1 MPHRIVRHLGW
12 ILWLLDLMVIVAGIV
27 LFAQTPGSNEN
38 NAFVGTVAMVA
49 AFFAFPTMGALII
62 SRRPENTV
70 GWIFCVIGLGTATTS
85 FSAAF
90 TQHALASHT
99 DTQLIVGLV
108 EMLGNTVW
116 PINLGMGTLLLFLF
130 PTGRLPSPRWR
141 FVFWLDV
148 VVIALSVL
156 SAMITPGYQE
166 STPGTSGPPDRIWN
180 PLGISGIGPLLDAV
194 SGFGGLLFVFCAL
207 ASVAAII
214 TRYVKSRDVQRQQIK
229 WFALGTA
236 AMVAILVPS
245 IIIIPNENTLSNVT
259 FAIGIV
265 MLPIGAGIGVLRYRL
280 FDIDVIINR
289 TLVYGLLT
297 AVLAGVYFL
306 GVVGVQSVVNVLSGK
321 ALNGQQ
327 GAQSPVLIVV
337 TTLLIAAL
345 FQPLRRRLQQI
356 IDRRFYRHKYDAT
369 QTLNAFSARQRS
381 EVDLNA
387 LSQHLMA
394 VVQETMQP
402 AHISL
407 WLRSPGSTA
416 KHPREGV

>member
-27 LFAQTPGSNEN
+27 LFAQTPKSNEN
-38 NAFVGTVAMVA
+38 HAFVGTIAMVT
-49 AFFAFPTMGALII
+49 AFFAFPTIGALII
-62 SRRPENTV
+62 SRRPSNTV
-70 GWIFCVIGLGTATTS
+70 GWIFCGIGLGTATTS

-90 TQHALASHT
+90 TQHALANHT

-148 VVIALSVL
+148 VMIALSVL
-156 SAMITPGYQE
+156 AAIITPGYQE
-166 STPGTSGPPDRIWN
+166 STPGTSGPPDRILN
-180 PLGISGIGPLLDAV
+180 PLGISGIRPLLDAV

-214 TRYVKSRDVQRQQIK
+214 TRYVKSRDIQRQQIK

-245 IIIIPNENTLSNVT
+245 IVLIPNENALSNVT
-259 FAIGIV
+259 FAIGIM
-265 MLPIGAGIGVLRYRL
+265 MLPVGAGIGVLRYRL

-289 TLVYGLLT
+289 TLVYGSLT

-306 GVVGVQSVVNVLSGK
+306 GVVGVQSVVNVLSGR
-321 ALNGQQ
+321 ALSGIQ
-327 GAQSPVLIVV
+327 GSQSPVLIVV

-345 FQPLRRRLQQI
+345 FQPLRRRFQRF
-356 IDRRFYRHKYDAT
+356 IDRRFYRSRYDAKKT
-369 QTLNAFSARQRS
+369 LDKFGASLRSQIELDNLTDHLLETVEQTM
-381 EVDLNA
+381 
-387 LSQHLMA
+387 H
-394 VVQETMQP
+394 P
-402 AHISL
+402 AHVSL
-407 WLRSPGSTA
+407 WLRMPESE
-416 KHPREGV
+416 RQQ

>member
-1 MPHRIVRHLGW
+1 MPHRIVRHVGW

-27 LFAQTPGSNEN
+27 VFVQTPGSNAN
-38 NAFVGTVAMVA
+38 HAFVGTIAMVA

-62 SRRPENTV
+62 SRRPDNTV
-70 GWIFCVIGLGTATTS
+70 GWIFCAIGLGTATTS

-90 TQHALASHT
+90 TQHALANHT
-99 DTQLIVGLV
+99 DTQLVVGLV

-116 PINLGMGTLLLFLF
+116 PINLGMGTLLLYLF

-156 SAMITPGYQE
+156 AAIITPGYQE
-166 STPGTSGPPDRIWN
+166 STPGTSGPPNRILN

-236 AMVAILVPS
+236 AMVAVLVPS
-245 IIIIPNENTLSNVT
+245 IIFIPDQNTLSNVT

-306 GVVGVQSVVNVLSGK
+306 GVVGVQSVVNVLSGR
-321 ALNGQQ
+321 ALSGGQ
-327 GAQSPVLIVV
+327 GSQSPVLIVV

-345 FQPLRRRLQQI
+345 FQPLRRRFQQF
-356 IDRRFYRHKYDAT
+356 IDRRFYRSRYDAKKT
-369 QTLNAFSARQRS
+369 LDKFGASLRSQIELDNLTDHLLETVEQTM
-381 EVDLNA
+381 
-387 LSQHLMA
+387 H
-394 VVQETMQP
+394 P
-402 AHISL
+402 AHVSL
-407 WLRSPGSTA
+407 WLRIPESERQP
-416 KHPREGV
+416 

>member
-27 LFAQTPGSNEN
+27 LFTQTTGSNEN
-38 NAFVGTVAMVA
+38 NAFVGTVAMLA

-62 SRRPENTV
+62 SRRPDNTV

-90 TQHALASHT
+90 TQHALANHT

-108 EMLGNTVW
+108 EILGNTVW

-148 VVIALSVL
+148 AMIALSVL
-156 SAMITPGYQE
+156 TAIITPGYQE
-166 STPGTSGPPDRIWN
+166 VTPGTSGPPDRIMN
-180 PLGISGIGPLLDAV
+180 PLGIDGIGPLLNAV
-194 SGFGGLLFVFCAL
+194 SSFGGPLFVFCAL

-229 WFALGTA
+229 WFALGAA
-236 AMVAILVPS
+236 AMAAILVPS
-245 IIIIPNENTLSNVT
+245 IILIPSENAFSNVT
-259 FAIGIV
+259 FALGIV
-265 MLPIGAGIGVLRYRL
+265 MLPLGAGIGVLRYRL

-297 AVLAGVYFL
+297 AVLAAVYFL
-306 GVVGVQSVVNVLSGK
+306 GVVGVQSLVNVLSGR
-321 ALNGQQ
+321 ALAGVQ
-327 GAQSPVLIVV
+327 GSQSPVLIVI

-345 FQPLRRRLQQI
+345 FQPLRRRFQRF
-356 IDRRFYRHKYDAT
+356 IDRRFYRSRYDAKK
-369 QTLNAFSARQRS
+369 TLDKFGASLRS
-381 EVDLNA
+381 QIELD
-387 LSQHLMA
+387 HLTDHLL
-394 VVQETMQP
+394 ETVETTMHP
-402 AHISL
+402 AHVSL
-407 WLRSPGSTA
+407 WLRMHESE
-416 KHPREGV
+416 RQQ

>member
-1 MPHRIVRHLGW
+1 
-12 ILWLLDLMVIVAGIV
+12 
-27 LFAQTPGSNEN
+27 
-38 NAFVGTVAMVA
+38 VGTVAMVA

-345 FQPLRRRLQQI
+345 FQPLRRRFQQF
-356 IDRRFYRHKYDAT
+356 IDRRFYRSRYDAKKT
-369 QTLNAFSARQRS
+369 LDKFGASLRSQIELDHLTNHLLETVEQTM
-381 EVDLNA
+381 
-387 LSQHLMA
+387 H
-394 VVQETMQP
+394 P
-402 AHISL
+402 AHVSL
-407 WLRSPGSTA
+407 WLRSPE
-416 KHPREGV
+416 RERSS

>member
-116 PINLGMGTLLLFLF
+116 PLNLGMGTLLLFLF

-156 SAMITPGYQE
+156 TAIITPGYQE
-166 STPGTSGPPDRIWN
+166 STPGTSGPPDRILN
-180 PLGISGIGPLLDAV
+180 PLGIGGVEPLLNAI

-214 TRYVKSRDVQRQQIK
+214 TRYVKSRDIQRQQIK

-245 IIIIPNENTLSNVT
+245 IILIPNENALSNVT

-265 MLPIGAGIGVLRYRL
+265 MLPTGAGIGILRYRL

-306 GVVGVQSVVNVLSGK
+306 GVVGVQSVVNVLSGR
-321 ALNGQQ
+321 ALSGGQ
-327 GAQSPVLIVV
+327 GSQSPVLIVV

-345 FQPLRRRLQQI
+345 FQPLRRRVQRAV
-356 IDRRFYRHKYDAT
+356 DRRFYRTRYDARKAVEAFGA
-369 QTLNAFSARQRS
+369 TLRQ
-381 EVDLNA
+381 EVDIASFRERL
-387 LSQHLMA
+387 LT
-394 VVQETMQP
+394 VVQQTMEP
-402 AHISL
+402 AHVSL
-407 WLRSPGSTA
+407 WLKDPPSR
-416 KHPREGV
+416 KIE

>member
-12 ILWLLDLMVIVAGIV
+12 ILWLLDLMVIAAAIV
-27 LFAQTPGSNEN
+27 LFTQTPGSNED
-38 NAFVGTVAMVA
+38 NAFLGTFAMVI

-62 SRRPENTV
+62 SRKPENTV
-70 GWIFCVIGLGTATTS
+70 GWIFCAIGLGTATTS

-90 TQHALASHT
+90 VQHALANHT
-99 DTQLIVGLV
+99 DTQLTVGLV

-116 PINLGMGTLLLFLF
+116 PLNLGMGTLLLFLF

-156 SAMITPGYQE
+156 TAIITPGYQE
-166 STPGTSGPPDRIWN
+166 STPGTSGPPDRILN
-180 PLGISGIGPLLDAV
+180 PLGIDGVGPLLNAI

-214 TRYVKSRDVQRQQIK
+214 TRYVKSRDIQRQQIK
-229 WFALGTA
+229 WFALGVA

-245 IIIIPNENTLSNVT
+245 IIIIPNENALSNVT

-306 GVVGVQSVVNVLSGK
+306 GVVGVQSLVNVFSGR
-321 ALNGQQ
+321 ALAGVQ
-327 GAQSPVLIVV
+327 GSQSPVLIVV

-345 FQPLRRRLQQI
+345 FQPLRRRLQQF
-356 IDRRFYRHKYDAT
+356 IDRRFYRSRYDAKRT
-369 QTLNAFSARQRS
+369 LDKFGASLRSQIELDHLTDHLLETVEQTMHPTH
-381 EVDLNA
+381 V
-387 LSQHLMA
+387 
-394 VVQETMQP
+394 
-402 AHISL
+402 SL
-407 WLRSPGSTA
+407 WLRMPESE
-416 KHPREGV
+416 RQR

>member
-27 LFAQTPGSNEN
+27 LFAQTPKSNEN
-38 NAFVGTVAMVA
+38 HAFVGTIAMVT
-49 AFFAFPTMGALII
+49 AFFAFPTIGALII
-62 SRRPENTV
+62 SRRPSNTV
-70 GWIFCVIGLGTATTS
+70 GWIFCGIGLGTATTS

-90 TQHALASHT
+90 TQHALANHT

-148 VVIALSVL
+148 VMIALAVL
-156 SAMITPGYQE
+156 AAIITPGYQE
-166 STPGTSGPPDRIWN
+166 STPGTSGPPDRILN
-180 PLGISGIGPLLDAV
+180 PLGISGIRPLLDAV

-214 TRYVKSRDVQRQQIK
+214 TRYVKSRDIQRQQIK

-245 IIIIPNENTLSNVT
+245 IVLIPNENALSNVT
-259 FAIGIV
+259 FAIGIM
-265 MLPIGAGIGVLRYRL
+265 MLPVGAGIGVLRYRL

-289 TLVYGLLT
+289 TLVYGSLT

-306 GVVGVQSVVNVLSGK
+306 GVVGVQSVVNVLSGR
-321 ALNGQQ
+321 ALSGIQ
-327 GAQSPVLIVV
+327 GSQSPVLIVV

-345 FQPLRRRLQQI
+345 FQPLRRRFQRF
-356 IDRRFYRHKYDAT
+356 IDRRFYRSRYDAKKT
-369 QTLNAFSARQRS
+369 LDKFGASLRSQIELDNLTDHLLETVEQTM
-381 EVDLNA
+381 
-387 LSQHLMA
+387 H
-394 VVQETMQP
+394 P
-402 AHISL
+402 AHVSL
-407 WLRSPGSTA
+407 WLRTPESE
-416 KHPREGV
+416 RQQ